1 MRWISIEERSP
12 SHGDIINIAGTCN
25 GFKFV
30 TLCKVDKVIHKGE
43 IWMDGVEFSGHDFE
57 YDFDWHHVEYWQLA
71 PPHPDL

>member
-1 MRWISIEERSP
+1 MNDRLVMGILLILP
-12 SHGDIINIAGTCN
+12 GLAMGLNLH
-25 GFKFV
+25 
-30 TLCKVDKVIHKGE
+30 TLCKVDKVLHKGE